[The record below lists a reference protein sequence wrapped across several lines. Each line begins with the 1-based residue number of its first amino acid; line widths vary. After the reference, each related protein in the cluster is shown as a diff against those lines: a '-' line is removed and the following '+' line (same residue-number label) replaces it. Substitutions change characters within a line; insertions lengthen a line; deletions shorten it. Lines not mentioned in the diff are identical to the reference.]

1 MVFGRMMLDHP
12 GWVQA
17 GDGVVHRAVT
27 DGHHTT
33 IVTDTR
39 VAEVWLRVGEFDPA
53 ALAGADDMLVG
64 LKAAGVVTRVA
75 NPSLWDA
82 LATAIVRQVIRAG
95 QARKLYLLFSRAYGQ
110 PIDHGGTTAW
120 LFPEPQKI
128 LALPDHAFS
137 ELGVAFKRPAL
148 QAAARAYLEH
158 GEAWT
163 AMATSPSDRLA
174 LIDALQV
181 VPRIGPWT
189 AGAAVA
195 DFTNDFSV
203 YPYADLAVR
212 TWARRLSPERMWDDD
227 EPGFAAQWQEL
238 AGNQLSAWTLLTLA
252 WGVSNAELTRTAPS

>member
-1 MVFGRMMLDHP
+1 MIFGRMMLDHP
-12 GWVQA
+12 GWVQVSHDVA
-17 GDGVVHRAVT
+17 YRAVT
-27 DGHHTT
+27 DGHHTA
-33 IVTDTR
+33 IVTDAGA
-39 VAEVWLRVGEFDPA
+39 AEAWLRSDEFDPA
-53 ALAGADDMLVG
+53 ALAGADDMLMG
-64 LKAAGVVTRVA
+64 LKAAGVVTRLA

-95 QARKLYLLFSRAYGQ
+95 QARKLYLLFSRAHGQ
-110 PIDHGGTTAW
+110 RVSHGDTTAW

-128 LALPDHAFS
+128 LELPDQTFS
-137 ELGVAFKRPAL
+137 DIGVAFKRPAL

-158 GEAWT
+158 GKEWT
-163 AMATSPSDRLA
+163 AMAESAGERLA

-212 TWARRLSPERMWDDD
+212 TWAKRLSPERMWHDD
-227 EPGFAAQWQEL
+227 EPGFAAQWQKL

-252 WGVSNAELTRTAPS
+252 WGTNNADLTKVALP